1 MTVLTDSTIK
11 MLVEDA
17 DLLVPFNRRQVH
29 YHDGNRV
36 PSSGLSSC
44 GYDVTLQPIW
54 KRPIATSTHS
64 ENKPFVVGESNAE
77 DYFETVE
84 SETYT
89 LGVGEFVLAT
99 TKEYFRMPVGVMG
112 SLFCKSTLAR
122 LGINLPPTIIE
133 PGWQGNLVVEI
144 YNMSAFPITL
154 NANHGIGQV
163 VFFALDGK
171 PDKAYDTER
180 KYYAQTGVQLAL

>member
-17 DLLVPFNRRQVH
+17 DLLVPFNRKQVH

-54 KRPIATSTHS
+54 KRPIAT
-64 ENKPFVVGESNAE
+64 NKAFVVGESSAE

-84 SETYT
+84 SESFT
-89 LGVGEFVLAT
+89 LGAGEFVLAT
-99 TKEYFRMPVGVMG
+99 TKEYFRMPTGIMG

>member
-1 MTVLTDSTIK
+1 
-11 MLVEDA
+11 
-17 DLLVPFNRRQVH
+17 
-29 YHDGNRV
+29 
-36 PSSGLSSC
+36 
-44 GYDVTLQPIW
+44 
-54 KRPIATSTHS
+54 
-64 ENKPFVVGESNAE
+64 
-77 DYFETVE
+77 
-84 SETYT
+84 
-89 LGVGEFVLAT
+89 
-99 TKEYFRMPVGVMG
+99 MPTGIMG

-171 PDKAYDTER
+171 PDKTYDTER